1 MFFQE
6 KESFWNMASN
16 ILNKAKPKVAP
27 PPPPKEEEPP
37 AAAGSSPGKE
47 PAADKMEET
56 AAQPTVNGDQQAAA
70 DTAVPAEM
78 DVD

>member
-1 MFFQE
+1 
-6 KESFWNMASN
+6 MASN

-27 PPPPKEEEPP
+27 PTPPKEEQELP
-37 AAAGSSPGKE
+37 AAAASSPGKE

-56 AAQPTVNGDQQAAA
+56 AAPTVNGEQPQAAA